1 MTPRPF
7 ERPAT
12 ILLPETPGLP
22 AGASLDGLWLP
33 PRATESGSDPAQRG
47 PAGLAA
53 EDLGGAIVA
62 APHPLMGG
70 SMDSPVATELA
81 LAASDSGYAALRFN
95 WRGVGASAGRPS
107 GEAADADADTRAALD
122 FMQESVAG
130 PILACGYSWGSLAVF
145 RTCLSAARVKRLVL
159 VAPPPSL
166 LDRARLEATKKSV
179 LIVAGDVDS
188 YVPLDALR
196 AVVEGLPRVKLV
208 VLPEVDHF
216 FMTGLGALGRSVRSW
231 LDPND

>member
-12 ILLPETPGLP
+12 ILLPESSGLP
-22 AGASLDGLWLP
+22 AGSSLDGLWLP
-33 PRATESGSDPAQRG
+33 PRGVEGEEA
-47 PAGLAA
+47 
-53 EDLGGAIVA
+53 GGAIVA

-81 LAASDSGYAALRFN
+81 LAASDAGHATLRFN

-107 GEAADADADTRAALD
+107 GEAADADADTRAALE

-145 RTCLSAARVKRLVL
+145 RTCLSAPRVKRLVL
-159 VAPPPSL
+159 VAPPPAL
-166 LDRARLEATKKSV
+166 LDRGRLEATKKSV
-179 LIVAGDVDS
+179 LIVTGDADS

-196 AVVEGLPRVKLV
+196 EVVEGLPKVTLV

-216 FMTGLGALGRSVRSW
+216 FMTGLGALGRSVRGW
-231 LDPND
+231 LDPNG